1 METTEQKTVKIL
13 VNEVIKKEVEVALPY
28 YSKTI
33 CHNYKVVSDKICIQ
47 VCRSFSGDSIQSMD
61 ASHGLNPN
69 NQLSNEQ
76 EFEDAYA
83 DALVKINDTKT
94 SC

>member
-1 METTEQKTVKIL
+1 M
-13 VNEVIKKEVEVALPY
+13 
-28 YSKTI
+28 
-33 CHNYKVVSDKICIQ
+33 
-47 VCRSFSGDSIQSMD
+47 G

-83 DALVKINDTKT
+83 DALTKINDIKN
-94 SC
+94 S

>member
-1 METTEQKTVKIL
+1 MEKTIKIL
-13 VNEVIKKEVEVALPY
+13 VDEVTQKEVEVALPY

-33 CHNYKVVSDKICIQ
+33 CHNYKVVSERICIQ
-47 VCRSFSGDSIQSMD
+47 VCRSFSGDCIQSMG
-61 ASHGLNPN
+61 ASHGLNPKN
-69 NQLSNEQ
+69 EISNEQ

-83 DALVKINDTKT
+83 EALVKINDTKT

>member
-1 METTEQKTVKIL
+1 METEQKTVKIL
-13 VNEVIKKEVEVALPY
+13 VDEVTQKEVEVALPY

-47 VCRSFSGDSIQSMD
+47 VCRSFSGDSIQSIN
-61 ASHGLNPN
+61 ASHGLNPKN
-69 NQLSNEQ
+69 EISNEQ

-83 DALVKINDTKT
+83 DALVKLHETKIT
-94 SC
+94 I

>member
-13 VNEVIKKEVEVALPY
+13 VDEVIKKEVEVALPY

-47 VCRSFSGDSIQSMD
+47 VCRTFFGDCIQSIN
-61 ASHGLNPN
+61 ASHGLNQKN
-69 NQLSNEQ
+69 ELSNEQ
-76 EFEDAYA
+76 EFEDAYSE
-83 DALVKINDTKT
+83 ALVKINDTKT

>member
-1 METTEQKTVKIL
+1 MEKTIKIL
-13 VNEVIKKEVEVALPY
+13 VDEVTQKEVEVALPY

-33 CHNYKVVSDKICIQ
+33 CHNYKVVSDKTCIQ
-47 VCRSFSGDSIQSMD
+47 VCRSFSGDCIQSMG

-83 DALVKINDTKT
+83 DALTKINDIKN
-94 SC
+94 S